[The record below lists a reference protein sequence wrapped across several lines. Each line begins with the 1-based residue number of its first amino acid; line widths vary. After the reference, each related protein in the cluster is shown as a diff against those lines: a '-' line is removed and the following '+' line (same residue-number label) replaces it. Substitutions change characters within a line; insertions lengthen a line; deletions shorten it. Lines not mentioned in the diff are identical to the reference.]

1 MVEVSFLLKFLI
13 SETKRISVS
22 LETRIPRRQTSLS
35 VSLPYIGPLR
45 SSLCVLPFSPVGL
58 VSITEYTFS

>member
-1 MVEVSFLLKFLI
+1 MVKVSFLLKFLI
-13 SETKRISVS
+13 QRRSEFLFPWRPGY
-22 LETRIPRRQTSLS
+22 LEGRLCS